1 MPSKAYSKNRR
12 SIFMGLN
19 IGSDVAH
26 RERSLLSVEDGGS
39 DDVLSR
45 YLFVSR
51 CMLSPHIL
59 SKLTFFC

>member
-1 MPSKAYSKNRR
+1 MD
-12 SIFMGLN
+12 LN
-19 IGSDVAH
+19 IVSDVAH